1 MLDKEM
7 DNIIKEA
14 AEKHDPAYNDMAW
27 TKMNSLLDKQLLQKD
42 NRRKFFYFFLLLLC
56 IGTGAYFARPYL
68 LSKENKPGTIAENQ
82 SRGKNSLT
90 IPVQQRVAD
99 PVLPND
105 QSNPNLSAGKNE
117 VPDNNV
123 AGNYANYE
131 PVDVKSDR
139 FIGFRKQIVGKNKI
153 SMKIKAAD
161 IPADNATDQEILP
174 GKNDLL
180 NARNVVADKPRDSRQ
195 IKVPVQ
201 EKRNNLVTVPEKRAE
216 IAGQPVMDTTKP
228 ESNKVPD
235 DKGLAKRDKKGN
247 RKGFGSNFGF
257 NFSAGPDI
265 SFVHINNPGK
275 ITLAYG
281 AGLHYTLANRITLRA
296 GFYVTRKKYST
307 DSAGYSPPAG
317 FWNYYPNMQNIDA
330 DCKVYDVPVSIQYH
344 FNKKKGRS
352 WYAAAGI
359 SSYLMKKEVYD
370 YSYKSSSGQP
380 YYRTYS
386 YSNKNNH
393 LFAALTFSGG
403 YQVELNKNI
412 SFSAEPYYTI
422 PLKGIGFGNVK
433 LKSGGILF
441 SASLKP
447 FAKMR

>member
-1 MLDKEM
+1 
-7 DNIIKEA
+7 
-14 AEKHDPAYNDMAW
+14 
-27 TKMNSLLDKQLLQKD
+27 
-42 NRRKFFYFFLLLLC
+42 
-56 IGTGAYFARPYL
+56 
-68 LSKENKPGTIAENQ
+68 
-82 SRGKNSLT
+82 
-90 IPVQQRVAD
+90 
-99 PVLPND
+99 
-105 QSNPNLSAGKNE
+105 
-117 VPDNNV
+117 
-123 AGNYANYE
+123 
-131 PVDVKSDR
+131 
-139 FIGFRKQIVGKNKI
+139 
-153 SMKIKAAD
+153 
-161 IPADNATDQEILP
+161 
-174 GKNDLL
+174 
-180 NARNVVADKPRDSRQ
+180 
-195 IKVPVQ
+195 
-201 EKRNNLVTVPEKRAE
+201 
-216 IAGQPVMDTTKP
+216 MDTTKP
-228 ESNKVPD
+228 ESNKVAD

-257 NFSAGPDI
+257 NFSAGPDF

-317 FWNYYPNMQNIDA
+317 FWSYYPNMQNIDA
-330 DCKVYDVPVSIQYH
+330 DCKLYDVPVSVQYH
-344 FNKKKGRS
+344 FKKKKGRS

-447 FAKMR
+447 FAKMK